1 MTAEQPDLFGIEPRL
16 EEKKETSLSVK
27 RQNTGPYPEEK
38 QAECF
43 YLPGVDEETAW
54 PEVGE
59 LTALEAIARDCNLCR
74 LRSTCT
80 QVVFG
85 EGPEN
90 SRLMLIGEGPGQ
102 DEDLQGRPFVGR
114 AGQLLEKILQA
125 AEIDRGKVYITNV
138 VKCRPPHNRLPDPEE
153 AKICRGYLLAQI
165 RLIKPE
171 IIVCLGAMATQTV
184 VESGAKISKV
194 RGIWIDRA
202 GIKIMP
208 TFHPAA
214 LLRNPQYKRPVWE
227 DFKMIRDEYGKSK

>member
-1 MTAEQPDLFGIEPRL
+1 MTPEQPDLFGIEAQQEE
-16 EEKKETSLSVK
+16 EEKETVLD
-27 RQNTGPYPEEK
+27 QQTAIPLPAEK
-38 QAECF
+38 PRERF
-43 YLPGVDEETAW
+43 FLPGLTEETAW
-54 PEVGE
+54 PEVKKLAE
-59 LTALEAIARDCNLCR
+59 LHDIAAECTLCR

-90 SRLMLIGEGPGQ
+90 SRLMLIGEGPGR
-102 DEDLQGRPFVGR
+102 DEDIQGRPFVGR

-125 AEIDRGKVYITNV
+125 AEIDRTEVYITNV
-138 VKCRPPHNRLPDPEE
+138 VKCRPPDNRLPDQEE
-153 AKICRGYLLAQI
+153 AKTCQKYLLEQI
-165 RLIKPE
+165 RLINPE

-184 VESGAKISKV
+184 VDPQAKISKV
-194 RGIWIDRA
+194 RGIWLNRA

-227 DFKMIRDEYGKSK
+227 DFKLIRDEYVMGK